1 MNVLVVDDHP
11 MVLEYLRAAVLR
23 ALPEASVRTAESLA
37 GALAEAGRCA
47 LGLVLLDL
55 GLPGCAGMD
64 SVLRFREAHPA
75 VPVLVVSASTDAK
88 SIRAA
93 LAAGVA
99 GFLPKSA
106 AVPVLL
112 NALRMVAEG
121 GRYIPPEILGE
132 LQSGPAQAN
141 GAGRRLTKRQRE
153 VLARM
158 LTGQSNAQ
166 IAKALDIE
174 ETTARQHAHAV
185 YSAFGVSTRAEL
197 MAAARP
203 RKAGNGQT
211 PF

>member
-23 ALPEASVRTAESLA
+23 ALPGAGVRTAESVA
-37 GALAEAGRCA
+37 GALEEAGKCP
-47 LGLVLLDL
+47 LSLVLLDL

-75 VPVLVVSASTDAK
+75 VPVLVVSASTDAR

-112 NALRMVAEG
+112 NALRLVAEG
-121 GRYIPPEILGE
+121 GRYVPPEILGE
-132 LQSGPAQAN
+132 FDPGPRQAN
-141 GAGRRLTKRQRE
+141 GAGSAQGRLTKRQRE

-174 ETTARQHAHAV
+174 ETTVRQHAHAV
-185 YSAFGVSTRAEL
+185 YYAFGVSTRAEL

-203 RKAGNGQT
+203 RKAGNG
-211 PF
+211 